1 MLITEY
7 YPQFFTA
14 TILEWKH
21 LLNENKYKDII
32 VESLRFLV
40 KEKRVVVYS
49 FVIMPNHIHIIWHIQ
64 GGYRREN
71 VQRDFLKFTSQ
82 KIKYDLKNDNNDLL
96 KEFEVNAK
104 DRQYQLW
111 ERNPLSIDIYNRKVF
126 MEKLNYIHRNPVH
139 EKWSLCKYP
148 EDYKYSTAQFYQT
161 GKDNWGFLTH
171 IAD

>member
-21 LLNENKYKDII
+21 LLVEDKYKDII
-32 VESLRFLV
+32 IESLRFLV
-40 KEKRVVVYS
+40 KEKRVVIYS
-49 FVIMPNHIHIIWHIQ
+49 FVIMTNHIHIIWQIQ
-64 GGYRREN
+64 GGHKREN
-71 VQRDFLKFTSQ
+71 VQRNFLKFSAQ
-82 KIKYDLKNDNNDLL
+82 KIKYDLKDNYQNLL
-96 KEFEVNAK
+96 KQFAVNAK

-111 ERNPLSIDIYNRKVF
+111 ERNPLSLDIYDRKVF
-126 MEKLNYIHRNPVH
+126 MEKLNYIHHNPVQ
-139 EKWSLCKYP
+139 EKWNLCRYP
-148 EDYKYSTAQFYQT
+148 EDYKYSTVKFYET

>member
-21 LLNENKYKDII
+21 LLNERKYKDII
-32 VESLRFLV
+32 VESLGFLV
-40 KEKRVVVYS
+40 KEKRVIVYS
-49 FVIMPNHIHIIWHIQ
+49 FVIMPTHIHIIWQIQ
-64 GGYRREN
+64 GGHKREN
-71 VQRDFLKFTSQ
+71 VQRDFLKFTAQ
-82 KIKYDLKNDNNDLL
+82 KIKYDLKDNDRDLL
-96 KEFEVNAK
+96 RQFEVNAK

-111 ERNPLSIDIYNRKVF
+111 ERNPLSIDIYSRKVF
-126 MEKLNYIHRNPVH
+126 IEKLNYIHHNPVQG
-139 EKWSLCKYP
+139 KWNLCRYP
-148 EDYKYSTAQFYQT
+148 EDYKYSTAKFYET

>member
-21 LLNENKYKDII
+21 LLNETKYKDII

-40 KEKRVVVYS
+40 KEKRVIVYS
-49 FVIMPNHIHIIWHIQ
+49 FVIMPSHIHIIWQIQ
-64 GGYRREN
+64 GGHKREN
-71 VQRDFLKFTSQ
+71 VQRDFLKFTAQ
-82 KIKYDLKNDNNDLL
+82 KIKYDLKDNDRDLL
-96 KEFEVNAK
+96 RQFEVNAK

-111 ERNPLSIDIYNRKVF
+111 ERNPLSIDIYSRNVF
-126 MEKLNYIHRNPVH
+126 IEKLNYIHHNPVQG
-139 EKWSLCKYP
+139 KWNLCRYP
-148 EDYKYSTAQFYQT
+148 EDYKYSTAKFYET

>member
-21 LLNENKYKDII
+21 LLNETKYKDII

-40 KEKRVVVYS
+40 KEKRVIVYS
-49 FVIMPNHIHIIWHIQ
+49 FVIMPSHIHIIWQIQ
-64 GGYRREN
+64 GGHKREN
-71 VQRDFLKFTSQ
+71 VQRDFLKFTAQ
-82 KIKYDLKNDNNDLL
+82 KIKYDLKDNDRDLL
-96 KEFEVNAK
+96 RQFEVNAK

-111 ERNPLSIDIYNRKVF
+111 ERNPLSIDIYSRNVF
-126 MEKLNYIHRNPVH
+126 IEKLNYIHHNPVQG
-139 EKWSLCKYP
+139 KWNLFRYP
-148 EDYKYSTAQFYQT
+148 EDYKYSTAKFYET